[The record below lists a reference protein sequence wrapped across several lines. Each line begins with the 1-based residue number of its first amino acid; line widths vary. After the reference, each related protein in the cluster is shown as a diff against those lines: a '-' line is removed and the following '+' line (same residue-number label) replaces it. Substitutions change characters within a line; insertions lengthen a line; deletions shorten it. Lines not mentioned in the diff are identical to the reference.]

1 MFLNS
6 QCSKLNQIKRDWS
19 DEGDIVM
26 KNLIY
31 SMVLVLLMPSSVAA
45 GSMQVI
51 GAGSIALEC
60 YRLSSAS
67 SMTGHASGADIKV
80 CNSAIRN
87 GKLRKRD
94 LIATHVNRGIIY
106 VALENYQM
114 AAKDYNRAIDLSDN
128 VSEAYV
134 NRGNLW
140 FMAERYQDAIEDYD
154 KSLEQEFSKA
164 HIAHLNRGMVYET
177 IGKLSQAKENYLA
190 ALELREGWSEAQS
203 RLDRVDRKLLKAK
216 NK

>member
-6 QCSKLNQIKRDWS
+6 RCSKLNQIKRDWS
-19 DEGDIVM
+19 DEGDIM
-26 KNLIY
+26 KNLFY
-31 SMVLVLLMPSSVAA
+31 SAGIALLVTTPVIA

-51 GAGSIALEC
+51 GAGSIAQEC

-80 CNSAIRN
+80 CNNAIRN
-87 GKLRKRD
+87 GNLRKRD

-106 VALENYQM
+106 VALENHKL

-140 FMAERYQDAIEDYD
+140 FTAKRYQEAIEDYD
-154 KSLEQEFSKA
+154 KSLEQEFSQA

-177 IGKLSQAKENYLA
+177 LGKLSQAKENYLA
-190 ALELREGWSEAQS
+190 ALELKEGWSEALS
-203 RLDRVDRKLLKAK
+203 RLDRVNTKLLKAE